1 MLEKAVGGLTD
12 GLRTLKY
19 CGDATFLNF
28 VLIVP
33 ESLFGTCNAQ
43 QAIKYNSEQKY
54 GHVANHDAADFSR
67 TSDIHVHFVDKI
79 QTQKHVAAFSLI

>member
-1 MLEKAVGGLTD
+1 MAKRSNCLSSISRKIFKSPVNTEHSGDRTMLEKAVGGLTD

-33 ESLFGTCNAQ
+33 ESLL
-43 QAIKYNSEQKY
+43 E
-54 GHVANHDAADFSR
+54 HVMLNR
-67 TSDIHVHFVDKI
+67 QLKI
-79 QTQKHVAAFSLI
+79 WSCC